1 MFMDKFP
8 GLATLNIMGLHSP
21 LSAVLSAII
30 FNAIIIV
37 ILIPLAL
44 KGVQYRAESSDKILS
59 RNLSVYGLGGVVAP
73 FVGIWIIDLFVR
85 LIPGF

>member
-1 MFMDKFP
+1 M
-8 GLATLNIMGLHSP
+8 
-21 LSAVLSAII
+21 
-30 FNAIIIV
+30 

-44 KGVQYRAESSDKILS
+44 KGVRYRAESSDKILS